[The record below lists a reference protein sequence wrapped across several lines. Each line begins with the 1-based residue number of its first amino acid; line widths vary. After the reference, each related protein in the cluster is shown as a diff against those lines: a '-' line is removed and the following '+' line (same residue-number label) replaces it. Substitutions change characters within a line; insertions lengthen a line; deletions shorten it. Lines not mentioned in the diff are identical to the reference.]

1 LQVIALCHTLLINSE
16 ETKVKKVLVVSPLNT
31 VLNWVNEFKQWLP
44 DLDDFEIYEL
54 VSFKQNYERQYQI
67 KTWHNYGGVLIMGY
81 DMFRNLSNPENKRLS
96 KKMRMTFQE
105 ALVDPGK
112 YKISGPETKHNICYN
127 L

>member
-1 LQVIALCHTLLINSE
+1 
-16 ETKVKKVLVVSPLNT
+16 

-127 L
+127 LSRPSK